1 MGDQTLGTVL
11 RSLDLFWKL
20 NGFEEANHTQIVC
33 WKSCFHRRDSLLAER
48 ARQEA
53 GKKRE

>member
-1 MGDQTLGTVL
+1 MF
-11 RSLDLFWKL
+11 FWKL
-20 NGFEEANHTQIVC
+20 NGFEETSDTQVVR

-53 GKKRE
+53 GKEKG